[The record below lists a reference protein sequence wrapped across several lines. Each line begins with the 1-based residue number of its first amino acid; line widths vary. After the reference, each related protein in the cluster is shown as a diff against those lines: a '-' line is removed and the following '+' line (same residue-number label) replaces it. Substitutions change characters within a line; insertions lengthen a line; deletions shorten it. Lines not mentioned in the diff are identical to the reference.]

1 MEVAGVADV
10 IKKHNISVNFL
21 ERKDKPETKR
31 FPLNYNLVFNLYP
44 LFSKFWP

>member
-31 FPLNYNLVFNLYP
+31 LPLSYNLVSNLYP
-44 LFSKFWP
+44 VFSKFWP